1 LEESF
6 PEGVETEFEELEDG
20 VKMKVVVKKGY
31 SIKEPLFFC
40 FGLSGEREEQQIYPE
55 IVLEEGSEVKIYSH
69 CTFPESKENRH
80 EMEGVFRVGK
90 NARMYYE
97 EHHYHGEESG
107 ASVEPKLKVEAQE
120 NAVFESVFNL
130 TKGTVGN
137 TVIDLDVVLRKNAKA
152 NLETKVL
159 GKNGKDRIRIND
171 RVYMEEEGSRSLIK
185 MRAAAKNGGEVW
197 MQGETYARASGCQGH
212 VDCQEIVVGEDS
224 SARAV
229 PIVDVSHGD
238 ARVTHEASVG
248 KVNQKELETLMT
260 RGLNEDEATDLI
272 ISSIMK

>member
-1 LEESF
+1 
-6 PEGVETEFEELEDG
+6 
-20 VKMKVVVKKGY
+20 
-31 SIKEPLFFC
+31 
-40 FGLSGEREEQQIYPE
+40 
-55 IVLEEGSEVKIYSH
+55 
-69 CTFPESKENRH
+69 
-80 EMEGVFRVGK
+80 
-90 NARMYYE
+90 
-97 EHHYHGEESG
+97 
-107 ASVEPKLKVEAQE
+107 
-120 NAVFESVFNL
+120 
-130 TKGTVGN
+130 
-137 TVIDLDVVLRKNAKA
+137 
-152 NLETKVL
+152 
-159 GKNGKDRIRIND
+159 
-171 RVYMEEEGSRSLIK
+171 MEEEGSRSLIK